1 MVVRPPRRSRA
12 RYSITTWLENA
23 PPRRQWR
30 QSMPQSSNWFMRRLG
45 HLDGILLTL
54 VLLLLGISLA
64 VVASASGQSSARI
77 SGHLVN
83 IGLALGV
90 MVVMANVPPHI
101 LSKVGL
107 PLYVTG
113 VVMLIGVALFGEIR
127 NGSRRWLNLGFMAFQ
142 PSELLKLALPL
153 MLAWYFQHNE
163 AVLRTKHFLVSG
175 VLLLLPFL
183 LILRQPDLGTAM
195 MLGASGFYLLFFAG
209 LPWKVIFGG
218 AALGAASLPVAW
230 GLLHDYQQ
238 RRVLT
243 LLDPTSDPLGAGYHI
258 IQSTIAIGSGGL
270 FGKGWTQGTQN
281 QLDFVP
287 ERTTDF
293 VFAVFGEEFGYVGVI
308 ILVVLYLA
316 IVARGLTIA
325 ARAPSLFGRLMAAT
339 ISLNLF
345 TYAFVNM
352 GLVSGI
358 LPVVGV
364 PLPLMSYGGTAFI
377 TLLLGVG
384 IVMSVATHRQ
394 LNKS

>member
-1 MVVRPPRRSRA
+1 
-12 RYSITTWLENA
+12 
-23 PPRRQWR
+23 
-30 QSMPQSSNWFMRRLG
+30 MPQTRKWILRRLG
-45 HLDGILLTL
+45 HLDGILLAL
-54 VLLLLGISLA
+54 VLLLLGVSLA

-90 MVVMANVPPHI
+90 MGVMANVPPHL
-101 LSKVGL
+101 LSRVGL

-113 VVMLIGVALFGEIR
+113 VAMLIAVALFGEVR
-127 NGSRRWLNLGFMAFQ
+127 NGSRRWLDLGFVAFQ
-142 PSELLKLALPL
+142 PSELLKIALPL
-153 MLAWYFQHNE
+153 MLAWYFHRNE
-163 AVLRTKHFLVSG
+163 AVLRAKHYLIGG
-175 VLLLLPFL
+175 VLLLVPFL
-183 LILRQPDLGTAM
+183 LVLRQPDLGTAL

-218 AALGAASLPVAW
+218 AVLGGASLPVVW
-230 GLLHDYQQ
+230 SLLHDYQQ

-270 FGKGWTQGTQN
+270 FGKGWTQGTQS
-281 QLDFVP
+281 QLDFIP

-308 ILVVLYLA
+308 FLLGLYLA

-325 ARAPSLFGRLMAAT
+325 ARAPTLFGRLMAAT

-345 TYAFVNM
+345 TYAFVNIGM
-352 GLVSGI
+352 VSGI

-364 PLPLMSYGGTAFI
+364 PLPLVSYGGTALV
-377 TLLLGVG
+377 TLLLGMG
-384 IVMSVATHRQ
+384 ILMSVATHRQ

>member
-1 MVVRPPRRSRA
+1 MAQSR
-12 RYSITTWLENA
+12 
-23 PPRRQWR
+23 
-30 QSMPQSSNWFMRRLG
+30 NWILRRLG
-45 HLDGILLTL
+45 HLDGILLAIV
-54 VLLLLGISLA
+54 VLLLGVSLA

-83 IGLALGV
+83 VGLALGV
-90 MVVMANVPPHI
+90 MMVMANVPPH
-101 LSKVGL
+101 LLARVGL
-107 PLYVTG
+107 PLYAAG
-113 VVMLIGVALFGEIR
+113 VVMLIGVALFGEVR
-127 NGSRRWLNLGFMAFQ
+127 NGSRRWLDLGFVAFQ

-153 MLAWYFQHNE
+153 MLAWYFQRNE
-163 AVLRTKHFLVSG
+163 AVLRTKHFMVGG
-175 VLLLLPFL
+175 VLLLVPFL
-183 LILRQPDLGTAM
+183 LILRQPDLGTAL

-209 LPWKVIFGG
+209 LPWKAILGG
-218 AALGAASLPVAW
+218 VVVGGASLPVAW

-270 FGKGWTQGTQN
+270 FGKGWTQGTQA
-281 QLDFVP
+281 QLDFIP

-293 VFAVFGEEFGYVGVI
+293 IFAVFGEEFGYVGVI
-308 ILVVLYLA
+308 FLLGLYLA

-325 ARAPSLFGRLMAAT
+325 ARAPTQFGRLMAAT

-345 TYAFVNM
+345 TYTFVNIGM
-352 GLVSGI
+352 VSGI

-364 PLPLMSYGGTAFI
+364 PLPLMSYGGTALI
-377 TLLLGVG
+377 TLLLGIG
-384 IVMSVATHRQ
+384 ILMSVATHRQ

>member
-1 MVVRPPRRSRA
+1 
-12 RYSITTWLENA
+12 L
-23 PPRRQWR
+23 
-30 QSMPQSSNWFMRRLG
+30 PQSRNWIFRRLA
-45 HLDGILLTL
+45 HLDAILLTL

-64 VVASASGQSSARI
+64 VVASASGHSTARI
-77 SGHLVN
+77 SGHLLN
-83 IGLALGV
+83 MGLALGV
-90 MVVMANVPPHI
+90 MVIMANVPPHL

-107 PLYVTG
+107 PLYVAG

-142 PSELLKLALPL
+142 PSELLKLAVPL
-153 MLAWYFQHNE
+153 LLAWYFARNE
-163 AVLRTKHFLVSG
+163 AALRGKNFLVG
-175 VLLLLPFL
+175 GALLLVPFM
-183 LILRQPDLGTAM
+183 LILRQPDLGTSL

-209 LPWKVIFGG
+209 LPWKVIIGG
-218 AALGAASLPVAW
+218 GVLGAASLPVVW
-230 GLLHDYQQ
+230 NFLHDYQQ

-243 LLDPTSDPLGAGYHI
+243 LLDPTSDPLGDGYHI

-270 FGKGWTQGTQN
+270 FGKGWSHGTQN

-308 ILVVLYLA
+308 FLVALYLA
-316 IVARGLTIA
+316 IVARGLVIA
-325 ARAPSLFGRLMAAT
+325 ARAPTMFGRLMAAT
-339 ISLNLF
+339 LSLNLF
-345 TYAFVNM
+345 TYAFVNIGM
-352 GLVSGI
+352 VSGI

-364 PLPLMSYGGTAFI
+364 PLPLMSYGGTALI
-377 TLLLGVG
+377 TLLLGIG